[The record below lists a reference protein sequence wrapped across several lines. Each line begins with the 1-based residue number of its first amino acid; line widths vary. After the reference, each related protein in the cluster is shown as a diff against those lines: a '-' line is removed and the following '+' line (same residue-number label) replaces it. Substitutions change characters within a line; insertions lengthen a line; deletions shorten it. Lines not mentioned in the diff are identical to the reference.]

1 MYNRLAVFS
10 AACLGML
17 IFGIVLT
24 TIGALLPLLIP
35 KFNIDKIDA
44 GSLMSFLSIG
54 ILLGSLVFGPFAD
67 RYGFKLLLII
77 ATFFTLIGLL
87 SIALTKS
94 FLILRIST
102 FFIGFGG
109 GILNGATNAL
119 VADISA
125 GERSAGLSLLG
136 VFFGMGAIGIPFLLG
151 LLLEYITY
159 ETFISIVGILV
170 IIPIIFFIAIRFPNP
185 KHKEGFPLK
194 EGFTLLK
201 SGVLL
206 VLGLILFFESGMEI
220 TVSSWAAIFLHEE
233 IFIEQDRSIFLLS
246 FFWLGLTLT
255 RFFLGIILKSVSPI
269 KIFIL
274 SLLIAIV
281 GVSVMITS
289 SGTIGAIVGL
299 FLIGSGFAAGF
310 PVILGM
316 VGDLYAELSGTAFS
330 IVFVIALVG
339 GSTIPFLTGIIAQL
353 YQLRISLLIIPACII
368 IMLLLL
374 LAIRKKIPQN
384 I

>member
-35 KFNIDKIDA
+35 KFSIDKIDA
-44 GSLMSFLSIG
+44 GSLMSLLSLG
-54 ILLGSLVFGPFAD
+54 ILLGSLVFGPIAD
-67 RYGFKLLLII
+67 RFGFKLLLIL
-77 ATFFTLIGLL
+77 AGFFTLFSLL
-87 SIALTKS
+87 SIALTKT

-102 FFIGFGG
+102 FLIGFGG

-125 GERSAGLSLLG
+125 GGRSAGLSLLG
-136 VFFGMGAIGIPFLLG
+136 VFFGIGAIGIPFLLG

-159 ETFISIVGILV
+159 ETFISIIAIVV
-170 IIPIIFFIAIRFPNP
+170 IIPIIFFTAIRFPKP
-185 KHKEGFPLK
+185 KHVEGFPLR
-194 EGFTLLK
+194 EGFSLLK

-206 VLGLILFFESGMEI
+206 ILGLILFFESGMEI
-220 TVSSWAAIFLHEE
+220 TMSSWTAIFFHEE
-233 IFIEQDRSIFLLS
+233 MFITQDRSIFLLS

-255 RFFLGIILKSVSPI
+255 RFVLGILLKSISPV
-269 KIFIL
+269 KIFVI
-274 SLLIAIV
+274 SLLIATA
-281 GVSVMITS
+281 GVFIMILS
-289 SGTIGAIVGL
+289 PGQIGAVAGL

-310 PVILGM
+310 PVILGI

-330 IVFVIALVG
+330 IVFVIALIG
-339 GSTIPFLTGIIAQL
+339 GSTIPFVTGVIAEA
-353 YQLRISLLIIPACII
+353 YELRVAFIIIPICII
-368 IMLLLL
+368 LMLLLL
-374 LAIRKKIPQN
+374 SGIRKKIPQN
-384 I
+384 V